1 MDEGPQDENPQ
12 RLAEAPKDPSGSTE
26 RNIAIHIFTAS
37 AALVGVCLTVISI
50 VRSFPAI
57 QSGAPWIDDLLAVN
71 ATAFLTCCMLSYFTL
86 RTRSARRMHRM
97 ESIADVIFL
106 AGLSSMVAVC
116 AYIVWAIA

>member
-1 MDEGPQDENPQ
+1 MDED
-12 RLAEAPKDPSGSTE
+12 RPKEERGTRPEPEEPAGSTE
-26 RNIAIHIFTAS
+26 KSIAIHIFTAS

-57 QSGAPWIDDLLAVN
+57 QSSGPWIDDLLAIN

-86 RTRSARRMHRM
+86 RTRNPKRMHRI
-97 ESIADVIFL
+97 ESIADLLFL